1 MSLTR
6 NFKTR
11 AIKFSAALLLA
22 GLITCAATF
31 VWGYYHRPLLFPENI
46 GTAGYNVDQGS
57 KHNILHVKLNGLE
70 GNHVSGEAIL
80 YFEDEAEA
88 ERAGKAKNRLLQ
100 FPQLGSPFGM
110 SDDFFMRPIG
120 DDNPNLKVGEG
131 VKLFCPGDE
140 AAYPFDNYV
149 LGFTADVRYSD
160 GNLVNDMARVKDLGA
175 LVFLNLS
182 NTFRVT
188 EEKDTAKVTPPFM
201 SEFTGPRPLEKN
213 EFLFYIDR
221 PLWLKALVVGVMLS
235 LLVPLLFVLRTPI
248 NNWHLDFIAT
258 LISVAAV
265 RTAIFGASQV
275 IHWIDIWLVVVA
287 LLIMA
292 APLVKVLMAKGE

>member
-1 MSLTR
+1 MSLTK

-11 AIKFSAALLLA
+11 AIKFFATLLLA

-31 VWGYYHRPLLFPENI
+31 VWGYYNRPLLFPENT
-46 GTAGYNVDQGS
+46 GTAGYNVDPGS

-88 ERAGKAKNRLLQ
+88 ERAGKAKNRLLR

-120 DDNPNLKVGEG
+120 DDNPSLKVGDG
-131 VKLFCPGDE
+131 VKLFCPGDT
-140 AAYPFDNYV
+140 AAYPFDDYV

-175 LVFLNLS
+175 LVLLDLP

-188 EEKDTAKVTPPFM
+188 KEKNTAKVTSPFM
-201 SEFTGPRPLEKN
+201 SEFTGPRPLGEN

-221 PLWLKALVVGVMLS
+221 PLWLKAYVVGALLF
-235 LLVPLLFVLRTPI
+235 LLVPLLLILRTPI
-248 NNWHLDFIAT
+248 NNWALDLIAT
-258 LISVAAV
+258 LVSVATV
-265 RTAIFGASQV
+265 RTAIFGMSLD
-275 IHWIDIWLVVVA
+275 IHWIDIWLGAVV
-287 LLIMA
+287 LLMGSV
-292 APLVKVLMAKGE
+292 PLVKVLMAKGE